1 MHNTPEYVAMH
12 NGYVAVHNTPFMLQ
26 CTTLI
31 TLCTAI
37 CTEQAPTLWPTDNV
51 NSSI

>member
-26 CTTLI
+26 CTTR
-31 TLCTAI
+31 
-37 CTEQAPTLWPTDNV
+37 
-51 NSSI
+51 SSNDYIVHRNMHRASPDALAHR